1 MEREIMVNLKN
12 ITGFVIGS
20 IIIIGVVILLWL
32 YLNAIVWGPYL
43 LSKVSWNA

>member
-20 IIIIGVVILLWL
+20 IIIIGVVILL
-32 YLNAIVWGPYL
+32 
-43 LSKVSWNA
+43 